1 MAVLNKYELAG
12 RKWPENDC
20 LFFKFQGHS
29 QAALQETAKVVKRIV
44 EKHGGKDFKLAQ
56 NEEDA
61 EALWTARKNALGAG
75 LAFVPGAKGIPT
87 DVW

>member
-1 MAVLNKYELAG
+1 MFAVNKFACSG
-12 RKWPENDC
+12 RKWAEKDS

-29 QAALQETAKVVKRIV
+29 QTALQETADVVKKIV
-44 EKHGGKDFKLAQ
+44 EKHGGTGFELAR

-61 EALWTARKNALGAG
+61 EALWRDRRNAYAAG
-75 LAFVPGAKGIPT
+75 LAFIKGHKGVPT